1 MKLLRVVIITAV
13 FSAALHSQGVPFL
26 SGRVNDYA
34 GILSTETHTEL
45 ESVLAAH
52 EKSTTDQIAV
62 LTIQSLEGA
71 VLEDYSIKVAE
82 TWKLGQKGKNN
93 GVLLL
98 IAKDDRKVRIEVGYG
113 LESTLTDAL
122 CSQIIRREI
131 VPRFKNGD
139 FDGGVRAAVNAIIGT
154 LGGTY
159 VADTSSDD
167 TETADT
173 AGMLIGLLIFLAV
186 VGTHS
191 VFAILN
197 KGFTSYFHAAF
208 LLPFWTLFPMVFL
221 GSSVGFIPVFLFI
234 AVFAAAKIF
243 FTRSPASQALQTRWA
258 PRSSG
263 GSSGGGWSS
272 GGGGSSFSGGGG
284 SFGGGGSSGSW

>member
-1 MKLLRVVIITAV
+1 MRTLRVAVIIAV

-34 GILSTETHTEL
+34 EILSSETRTEL

-52 EKSTTDQIAV
+52 EKSTTNQMAI

-71 VLEDYSIKVAE
+71 VLEDYSIKVAG
-82 TWKLGQKGKNN
+82 TWKLGQKGKDN
-93 GVLLL
+93 GILLL
-98 IAKDDRKVRIEVGYG
+98 IAKDERKVRIEVGYG
-113 LESTLTDAL
+113 LESTLTDAI
-122 CSQIIRREI
+122 CDQIIRHEI
-131 VPRFKNGD
+131 VPRFKSGD
-139 FDGGVRAAVNAIIGT
+139 FNGGVKSAINAIIGT
-154 LGGTY
+154 LVGTY
-159 VADTSSDD
+159 AAETTGDD
-167 TETADT
+167 SLAGDT
-173 AGMLIGLLIFLAV
+173 AGILFGLLIFLAV

-208 LLPFWTLFPMVFL
+208 LLPFWTFFPMAFL
-221 GSSVGFIPVFLFI
+221 GSAVGFIPVILFVV
-234 AVFAAAKIF
+234 VFATAKILF
-243 FTRSPASQALQTRWA
+243 ARSPAGQAFQTRWA

-263 GSSGGGWSS
+263 RSSGGGWSS
-272 GGGGSSFSGGGG
+272 GGSGSSFSGGGG

>member
-1 MKLLRVVIITAV
+1 MKLLRIVIITAF

-34 GILSTETHTEL
+34 GILSSETHTEL

-52 EKSTTDQIAV
+52 EKSTTNQIAV
-62 LTIQSLEGA
+62 LTIRSLEGA
-71 VLEDYSIKVAE
+71 VLEDYSIKVAG

-113 LESTLTDAL
+113 LEATLTDAN
-122 CSQIIRREI
+122 CSQIIRNEI
-131 VPRFKNGD
+131 VPRFKSGD
-139 FDGGVRAAVNAIIGT
+139 FDGGVKSAINAIIGT

-159 VADTSSDD
+159 IAETPGDD
-167 TETADT
+167 TEIGDT

-208 LLPFWTLFPMVFL
+208 LLPFWTFFPMAFF
-221 GSSVGFIPVFLFI
+221 GSTVGFFSVFLFVAI
-234 AVFAAAKIF
+234 FAAAKIF
-243 FTRSPASQALQTRWA
+243 FARSPAGQVFQTRWA
-258 PRSSG
+258 PRSSRS
-263 GSSGGGWSS
+263 SSGGGWSS